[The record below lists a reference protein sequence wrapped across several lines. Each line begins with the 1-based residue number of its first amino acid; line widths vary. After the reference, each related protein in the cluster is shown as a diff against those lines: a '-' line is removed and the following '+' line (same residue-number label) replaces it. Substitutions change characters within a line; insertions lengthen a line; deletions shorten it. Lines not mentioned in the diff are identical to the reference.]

1 MSEKSISLSDL
12 ENDLNKFA
20 KIINELNTKL
30 QQLQQDI
37 DNTRNAIIANS
48 GAYQQTQLLIKK
60 IKPDYFDKD
69 EKQEKVVEGETKK
82 LNGDVEKEYNSRKKA
97 KVSLED
103 LSEESL

>member
-12 ENDLNKFA
+12 ENDLNKFV

-30 QQLQQDI
+30 QQLQQDV
-37 DNTRNAIIANS
+37 DNTRNAIIVNS
-48 GAYQQTQLLIKK
+48 GAYQQTQFLITK
-60 IKPDYFDKD
+60 IEPDYFKKD
-69 EKQEKVVEGETKK
+69 EEQEKVVEGETKN
-82 LNGDVEKEYNSRKKA
+82 LSGDVEKENKGKKK

>member
-12 ENDLNKFA
+12 ENDLNKFV

-48 GAYQQTQLLIKK
+48 GAYQQTQFLITK
-60 IKPDYFDKD
+60 IEPDYFKKD
-69 EKQEKVVEGETKK
+69 EEQEKVVEGETKN
-82 LNGDVEKEYNSRKKA
+82 LSGDVEKENKGKKK